1 VSGRR
6 GVLLGAATLREG
18 NGGIARVSRLSLE
31 ALRGLGETVAAG
43 SLLDTDDT
51 ARPIGARGF
60 AGSKMRFAAWC
71 LPAMRGCRA
80 ALFDHIGPARVYKPP
95 FTGSCDL
102 AVWMHG
108 SEIWE
113 GLTRHGDAR
122 LSMARLLLVNSHATL
137 RRHEALHGPRPN
149 ARVCWLATEQD
160 EPAKLTAHME
170 GPPTALIVGRMD
182 LREWGKGHEELIQV
196 WPQVRMEV
204 PDARLVIAGTGS
216 GLDKVRALVRNSAAA
231 SHIEVMGY
239 VPEERLSELYASAH
253 ILAMPSRQEGFGIVY
268 IEAMRHGLACLAS
281 RQDSGQEITLHE
293 ETGLNVDLSQPN
305 ALREALVALLS
316 NRDRARAYGAAGR
329 ARWSAHF
336 RRSAFAERFSQIWLE
351 AFGTPEAKHPF
362 SCVDRY
368 GW

>member
-1 VSGRR
+1 MSGRT

-31 ALRGLGETVAAG
+31 VLRGLGETVAAG
-43 SLLDTDDT
+43 SLLDSDEFV
-51 ARPIGARGF
+51 RPIGARGF

-80 ALFDHIGPARVYKPP
+80 ALFDHIGPARVYTRP

-102 AVWMHG
+102 AIWMHG

-182 LREWGKGHEELIQV
+182 LHEWGKGHEELIQV

-216 GLDKVRALVRNSAAA
+216 ALDKVRTLVRHSAAA
-231 SHIEVMGY
+231 SHIDVMGY

-268 IEAMRHGLACLAS
+268 IEAMRHGLACVAS
-281 RQDSGQEITLHE
+281 RQDAGQEITLHE
-293 ETGLNVDLSQPN
+293 ETGLNVDMSQPGT
-305 ALREALVALLS
+305 LREALVALLS
-316 NRDRARAYGAAGR
+316 NRDRARVYGAAGR
-329 ARWSAHF
+329 TRWAAHF
-336 RRSAFAERFSQIWLE
+336 RRSAFAGRFSQLWSE
-351 AFGTPEAKHPF
+351 AFGAPEAKLPF
-362 SCVDRY
+362 SHGDDFGR
-368 GW
+368 